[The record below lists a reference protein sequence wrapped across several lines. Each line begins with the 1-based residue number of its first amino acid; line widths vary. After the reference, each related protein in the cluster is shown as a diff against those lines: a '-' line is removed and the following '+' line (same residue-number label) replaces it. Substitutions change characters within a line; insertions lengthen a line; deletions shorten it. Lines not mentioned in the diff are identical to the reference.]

1 MLLTR
6 FGALAALLAA
16 DPRPA
21 LHDVVIGAFACA
33 VPEPILALMAE
44 RAAKDAAPVWINLEY
59 LSAEP
64 YVARSHGLPS
74 PVMSGPGKGLT
85 KHFFYPGFTPE
96 TGGLLREAVLFDVYR
111 PKQAAAGLQLGEKSL
126 AVRLTLQDDAATLT
140 ETQIEAAVAA
150 VVTQVERD
158 LGARLRA

>member
-1 MLLTR
+1 MLFRSRCARVVLAGRVVGHVGELHPRWRQQWDLPQAPVLFELEWSALT
-6 FGALAALLAA
+6 
-16 DPRPA
+16 
-21 LHDVVIGAFACA
+21 HQA
-33 VPEPILALMAE
+33 VPVFQGVARQQAVERDIALVVAE
-44 RAAKDAAPVWINLEY
+44 AVSHDQLMQAVHAAP
-59 LSAEP
+59 
-64 YVARSHGLPS
+64 
-74 PVMSGPGKGLT
+74 T
-85 KHFFYPGFTPE
+85 Q
-96 TGGLLREAVLFDVYR
+96 GLLRQAVLFDVYR